1 MLRAYL
7 QKQGIMIKL
16 KDLLTEISMQGLTPY
31 ATQFTWR
38 LFSST
43 HMYDTQ
49 VNIDGVMLNMTML
62 RDDPY
67 SESLAW
73 TFSFF
78 LPYKYDA
85 GRFTFNARDS
95 VAPDDISYLRIMLTC
110 AYAVRDFADT
120 YPVDIIDLSGR
131 DSGYGKSAQKTRI
144 YHELLKSNQHMFADF
159 KIQKSFTGDLF
170 LIRTQQADST
180 GIKDA
185 T

>member
-1 MLRAYL
+1 
-7 QKQGIMIKL
+7 MIRL
-16 KDLLTEISMQGLTPY
+16 KTLLTEISMTGLTPY

-38 LFSST
+38 LFSSS

-49 VNIDGVMLNMTML
+49 VNIDATILNMTMQ

-67 SESLAW
+67 SETSAW
-73 TFSFF
+73 TFAFF
-78 LPYKYDA
+78 LPNKHDA

-95 VAPDDISYLRIMLTC
+95 TSPADISYLRIMLTC

-120 YPVDIIDLSGR
+120 HPVDVIDLSGH

-144 YHELLKSNQHMFADF
+144 YHELLLANKHMFADF
-159 KIQKSFTGDLF
+159 DIQKSFTGHLF
-170 LIRTQQADST
+170 LIRTQQVDAT